1 MNIFFGTDGWRAHI
15 DTEINEETV
24 SIAAQHLPILYTE
37 IIKKNLPAWR
47 WLTIPARIHNYLP
60 LHLPKYY
67 QAIEYRYYYPTGS
80 PRHPYYLMPPYTLIA
95 VPA

>member
-24 SIAAQHLPILYTE
+24 SIAAQAFADFIHRDY
-37 IIKKNLPAWR
+37 KKNLPAWR